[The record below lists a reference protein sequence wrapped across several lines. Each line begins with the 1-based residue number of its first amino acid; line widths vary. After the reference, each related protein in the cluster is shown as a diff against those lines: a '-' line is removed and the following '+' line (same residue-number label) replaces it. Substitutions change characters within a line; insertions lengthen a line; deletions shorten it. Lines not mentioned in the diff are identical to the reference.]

1 MDRLKPPT
9 ELQFTGNVSENWRRF
24 KQAYDIYE
32 VAAKIDKEDQKV
44 RAFNFLH
51 VAGPAAHD
59 VYKTFVFE
67 QEGDDAKLDKIC
79 QQFESYCN
87 PRKNITYERHVFF
100 TRNMREGEKID
111 AYVTDLKTKAATCEF
126 STLQDSLIRDRIICG
141 IRNVHLRERLLRE
154 KDLTLEKCV
163 EFCRASEASSM
174 QLKELGETQG
184 SSKSIHGIKNKQI
197 STKKSQKEQKPQHS
211 TQSSQK
217 REPDK
222 PKKRFKCKKMWS
234 FTCTQKLSGIWEI
247 MLKL

>member
-24 KQAYDIYE
+24 KLAYDIYE

-44 RAFNFLH
+44 CAFNFLH
-51 VAGPAAHD
+51 VAGPAVHG

-67 QEGDDAKLDKIC
+67 QEGDDAKLGKIC

-100 TRNMREGEKID
+100 TRNTREGEEID

-126 STLQDSLIRDRIICG
+126 STLQDSLIRDRIIGG

-154 KDLTLEKCV
+154 KDPTLEKCE

-184 SSKSIHGIKNKQI
+184 SSKSIHGIKNKQV
-197 STKKSQKEQKPQHS
+197 STKKIQKDLVRKGKQTSQRKDLNVNKRPRGPAS
-211 TQSSQK
+211 LTWFFRSSD
-217 REPDK
+217 R
-222 PKKRFKCKKMWS
+222 R
-234 FTCTQKLSGIWEI
+234 SG
-247 MLKL
+247 